1 MLAALEKAWA
11 ALVPA
16 GSPGMDQQM
25 YWDIGRKL
33 YLYLTLGEPPD
44 PWDCQHSVGKD
55 WNADSNGDGVLDFHE
70 FSKAW
75 FQLADINTEGIS
87 PEVYSSWLI
96 EATDNITEPASRP
109 STQQRRKLRL
119 SRELLECSLDEAEI
133 DDVSERAHRVCRWQ
147 EVLHEGG
154 RVSAVEACAAA
165 RRAASAEGD
174 SAADAETAGAAAAAA
189 AHAGLG
195 APETAVAGIVAAH
208 TLKAGHSQ
216 EAAIAAGLAAAHAMS
231 QHGSAA
237 AVQAAGV
244 AVAQAAAMGHSVE
257 AAAVAGTAAA
267 AAAAAGLS
275 VEAAATAGTAAVA
288 ATAAGLSAE
297 AAAVAGCAAAV
308 AVAAVVVA
316 GISVEDVRAVG
327 RAAGCAAAA
336 AVAAGMSVEA
346 ADAAGRAA
354 AAALTAAAVAGRSV
368 ENAGAAGRAAGRAA
382 AAAIAAGMSVVE
394 ALATG
399 REAAIQRDPIRVA
412 RKVARRARASRDA
425 KQVALEAKKGALET
439 TRRDQ
444 LRELARRGDGALV
457 ESRSQISHCPVLAL
471 LEHRTVLLWL
481 QAAWLSRA
489 RCRRWAFAS

>member
-1 MLAALEKAWA
+1 MYSDEALKEREKLRSSPEVRAHTDRPHTARTPHAHRPHTARTPHAHRTHTARTPHAHRTHTARTPHAHRTHTAAHLQQERGRLSSPRARLGWTSKCTGTSA
-11 ALVPA
+11 ASSTCTSLWVNLLIRGTA
-16 GSPGMDQQM
+16 
-25 YWDIGRKL
+25 R
-33 YLYLTLGEPPD
+33 
-44 PWDCQHSVGKD
+44 QHSVGKD

-75 FQLADINTEGIS
+75 FQLADINTEGVS

-133 DDVSERAHRVCRWQ
+133 DDVDERAHRVCRWQ

-174 SAADAETAGAAAAAA
+174 SAADAGTAGAAAAAA

-237 AVQAAGV
+237 AVQAAGE

-275 VEAAATAGTAAVA
+275 VEAAAAAAGTAAVV
-288 ATAAGLSAE
+288 ATAAALSAE
-297 AAAVAGCAAAV
+297 AAAVAECAAAV

-316 GISVEDVRAVG
+316 GISVEDV
-327 RAAGCAAAA
+327 
-336 AVAAGMSVEA
+336 
-346 ADAAGRAA
+346 
-354 AAALTAAAVAGRSV
+354 
-368 ENAGAAGRAAGRAA
+368 GA
-382 AAAIAAGMSVVE
+382 
-394 ALATG
+394 
-399 REAAIQRDPIRVA
+399 
-412 RKVARRARASRDA
+412 
-425 KQVALEAKKGALET
+425 
-439 TRRDQ
+439 
-444 LRELARRGDGALV
+444 
-457 ESRSQISHCPVLAL
+457 
-471 LEHRTVLLWL
+471 
-481 QAAWLSRA
+481 
-489 RCRRWAFAS
+489 